1 MSQHKHFVRDVDTL
15 ASETCVSGEIDT
27 GAETS
32 PKTVLTPTSGYKID
46 TRSVYLATDS
56 TAGEITASFPT
67 SGKLLGKIYCSKFT
81 MVTLKDIRITGQANE
96 SVQISWSGLDTGAKI
111 FYVIRYKEV
120 Q

>member
-15 ASETCVSGEIDT
+15 ASETSVSGEIDT
-27 GAETS
+27 SISSS
-32 PKTVLTPTSGYKID
+32 PVTVLTPTSGYKLD
-46 TRSVYLATDS
+46 TRSIYLATNS
-56 TAGEITASFPT
+56 SAGEVSARFPT

-96 SVQISWSGLDTGAKI
+96 SIQISWSGTDTGAKI